1 MRRGAMGADK
11 AGQPWTPL
19 AAILLAC
26 LTLFAFSTAATSFD
40 LSGVTLRLEPRAVT
54 VKEGEDIDMTVVFIG
69 GVRETTLILPMGA
82 DPSGI
87 ISFRVTDVAS
97 GREWA
102 AARRDPRSFAADG
115 RQRLAAGGKL
125 ELHYQ
130 ALEIRGEKAHVWET
144 LPVGTYRF
152 VVTYDES
159 RTFRP
164 ENRALR
170 VLRSERVQIVV
181 TPR

>member
-1 MRRGAMGADK
+1 MRRFALGADK
-11 AGQPWTPL
+11 AGRRWTPL

-26 LTLFAFSTAATSFD
+26 FTLCASSTTAMSFD
-40 LSGVTLRLEPRAVT
+40 LSGVTLRLEPHATT
-54 VKEGEDIDMTVVFIG
+54 VKEGEDIGMTVVLIG
-69 GVRETTLILPMGA
+69 GAHETTLILPMGA

-115 RQRLAAGGKL
+115 RQRLAVGGKL

-130 ALEIRGEKAHVWET
+130 ALEIRGEKVQVWET
-144 LPVGTYRF
+144 LPAGTYRF

-159 RTFRP
+159 KTFRP

-170 VLRSERVQIVV
+170 VLRSEPVQVVV

>member
-1 MRRGAMGADK
+1 MQAVAKGR
-11 AGQPWTPL
+11 AGHARAPL

-26 LTLFAFSTAATSFD
+26 FTLCASSTTATSFD
-40 LSGVTLRLEPRAVT
+40 ISGVTLRLEPRAVT
-54 VKEGEDIDMTVVFIG
+54 VKQGEDIDMTVVFIG
-69 GVRETTLILPMGA
+69 GAQETTLILPMGA

-97 GREWA
+97 GREWT

-115 RQRLAAGGKL
+115 RRSLAAGGKL
-125 ELHYQ
+125 ELHYH
-130 ALEIRGEKAHVWET
+130 ALEVRGEKAHVWET
-144 LPVGTYRF
+144 LPAGTYRF
-152 VVTYDES
+152 AVTYDES

-170 VLRSERVQIVV
+170 VLRSEPVEIMV

>member
-1 MRRGAMGADK
+1 MQAVAKDR
-11 AGQPWTPL
+11 AGHAWTPL
-19 AAILLAC
+19 AVILLAC
-26 LTLFAFSTAATSFD
+26 LTLCASSTTAASFD
-40 LSGVTLRLEPRAVT
+40 VSGVTLRLEPRAVT
-54 VKEGEDIDMTVVFIG
+54 VKEGEDVDLTVVFIG
-69 GVRETTLILPMGA
+69 GAQETTLILPMGA

-97 GREWA
+97 GRAWT
-102 AARRDPRSFAADG
+102 AARRDRRSFAADG
-115 RQRLAAGGKL
+115 RQRLAVGGKL

-130 ALEIRGEKAHVWET
+130 ALEIRGDRVHVRET
-144 LPVGTYRF
+144 LPAGTYRF
-152 VVTYDES
+152 AVTYDES

-170 VLRSERVQIVV
+170 VLRSEPVQIVV